1 MKCSFVPYEGKE
13 KYIFI
18 SYSHS
23 DGEIVAPILERLND
37 KGFRIWYDDGI
48 EWGSEWPESVASHLH
63 NCEICMVFHSK
74 KSIKSSNCRREIN
87 YALKTSKNVLSVYLE
102 NVELGKGMDMQLTS
116 YQSAFLFQYDNMDLF
131 LEKLLKTQ
139 MLQSCRGLLTNSD
152 TKDENSNI
160 LDNTFEFDEELD
172 EKFNNIVK
180 ENLSEKSKLIKK
192 IEDIKINN
200 FINEL
205 ANNLMIY
212 NTEEIY
218 TYNDEISLTPPE
230 YQYGNSYG
238 DESCVGKHFILPNI
252 KDTITRVFQIYK
264 VFDYKTLS
272 KYYECELLESSSE
285 EINANNIN
293 ETTYYIE
300 DPQRDGNT
308 LLFLHFRANE
318 VYINTGLLLDDK
330 LKIGRPDLMVLNYN
344 NNSIYLNSAEY
355 NIDILS
361 DKELSNIINDNTEV
375 DFDTN
380 IRENA
385 ATVIDPLTGAFVK
398 RELYYNNVLE
408 KWKAK
413 IKIHPYKSYFAF
425 KIFTGDS
432 KEYKPKLTNLEI
444 ASCYRNGTKGF
455 PKDIIKAVEY
465 LEKENTALSMY
476 EISDIFRNEESVCDF
491 GAYSEYLTKAMSMG
505 CIQAIIEDIINKY
518 INLDIS
524 SSNSI
529 CGKLSNLED
538 ESGLKDFVIGYLI
551 ENSYFKDKK
560 NDVNAAYNFYIKS
573 ASKDF
578 KPAYVRL
585 GCENF
590 KLDSYELKK
599 AYTSDNGVRLAL
611 AEYAMGCVLFYGL
624 GINPKEDYG
633 IHFLKK
639 AACLGSKMAS
649 KELFHIYNNM
659 SKYLDKNEALKWLM
673 VAEKFDESF
682 SNELA
687 YRLWTGIGCEINDIN
702 DKIAYDI
709 SEEMAIKG
717 DKEAKHNLGWANKM
731 GRGCKVNYKKA
742 MTLFM
747 EAERADSY
755 YYIADMYE
763 NGLGLEVDKIKALEY
778 YKLAANKG
786 SKKAVAKLDKMRF
799 NN

>member
-1 MKCSFVPYEGKE
+1 MKCSFIPYEGKE

-48 EWGSEWPESVASHLH
+48 EWGSEWPESVASHLY

-74 KSIKSSNCRREIN
+74 RSIKSSNCRQEIN
-87 YALKTSKNVLSVYLE
+87 YALKTSKSILSVFLE
-102 NVELGKGMDMQLTS
+102 NVELSKGMDMQLTS
-116 YQSAFLFQYDNMDLF
+116 YQSTFLFQYDNMDLF
-131 LEKLLKTQ
+131 LKKLLKTQ
-139 MLQSCRGLLTNSD
+139 MLQSCRGLSVNSD

-160 LDNTFEFDEELD
+160 LDNTIGFDEEIN
-172 EKFNNIVK
+172 EKFNNIIK
-180 ENLSEKSKLIKK
+180 GNLPKKSKLIKK

-205 ANNLMIY
+205 ADNLILY
-212 NTEEIY
+212 NTEETY

-230 YQYGNSYG
+230 YQYRNSYG
-238 DESCVGKHFILPNI
+238 NESCIGRHFILPNI
-252 KDTITRVFQIYK
+252 KDTITRVFQVYK

-293 ETTYYIE
+293 GTTYYIE
-300 DPQRDGNT
+300 DPKRDGNT
-308 LLFLHFRANE
+308 LLLLHIKANE
-318 VYINTGLLLDDK
+318 VYMNIGLLIDDK
-330 LKIGRPDLMVLNYN
+330 LKIGKNPDLMVLNN
-344 NNSIYLNSAEY
+344 NNNNIHLNSAEY
-355 NIDILS
+355 NIDKLS
-361 DKELSNIINDNTEV
+361 DEDLSNIINDNTEV

-385 ATVIDPLTGAFVK
+385 ATVIDPVTGDFIK
-398 RELYYNNVLE
+398 RELYYNNEQE

-413 IKIHPYKSYFAF
+413 IKIRPYKSYFAF
-425 KIFTGDS
+425 KISTGNS
-432 KEYKPKLTNLEI
+432 KEFKLKLTNLEI
-444 ASCYRNGTKGF
+444 ASCYRNGAKGF

-465 LEKENTALSMY
+465 LEKENTALAMY
-476 EISDIFRNEESVCDF
+476 EISDIFRNEESVCDS
-491 GAYSEYLTKAMSMG
+491 GVYSEYLTKAISMG
-505 CIQAIIEDIINKY
+505 CIQAIIEDVINKY

-529 CGKLSNLED
+529 WYKLSNLED
-538 ESGLKDFVIGYLI
+538 ESGLKEFVIGYLI

-560 NDVNAAYNFYIKS
+560 NDAYNFYIKS
-573 ASKDF
+573 ALKDF
-578 KPAYVRL
+578 KPACVRL
-585 GCENF
+585 GCETV

-599 AYTSDNGVRLAL
+599 AYISNNGVGLAL
-611 AEYAMGCVLFYGL
+611 AEYAMGCVLFYGF

-633 IHFLKK
+633 IHLLKK
-639 AACLGSKMAS
+639 AACSGSKMAS

-659 SKYLDKNEALKWLM
+659 SKYLDKNKALEWLM
-673 VAEKFDESF
+673 VAERFDESL

-702 DKIAYDI
+702 DKTAYNI
-709 SEEMAIKG
+709 SEKMAIKG
-717 DKEAKHNLGWANKM
+717 DKQAKHNLGWANKM

-747 EAERADSY
+747 EAERANSY

-763 NGLGLEVDKIKALEY
+763 NGLGLEPDKIKALEY
-778 YKLAANKG
+778 YKLSANKG
-786 SKKAVAKLDKMRF
+786 SKKAIAKLDKMKL